1 MPHLQ
6 LEYTKNIQTI
16 IHPVLFEQL
25 FSILNTV
32 AEISLANCKSRSIQI
47 NDYQI
52 GSGNHKIGFVHL
64 EIKILEGRE
73 IEIRNKIGRDSMEIM
88 KLYFKEFTTKCN
100 IQYSIEILEMKKE
113 DYFTS
118 NNII

>member
-6 LEYTKNIQTI
+6 LEYTKNIQI
-16 IHPVLFEQL
+16 IINPVLFEQL
-25 FSILNTV
+25 FSILNKV
-32 AEISLANCKSRSIQI
+32 AGISLEKCKSRSIQI
-47 NDYQI
+47 NDYQV
-52 GSGNHKIGFVHL
+52 GSREHKVGFVHL

-73 IEIRNKIGRDSMEIM
+73 KEIRNQIGRESMGIIRS
-88 KLYFKEFTTKCN
+88 YFKEYTTKCN

-118 NNII
+118 NKII

>member
-16 IHPVLFEQL
+16 INPVLFEQL
-25 FSILNTV
+25 FSILNKL
-32 AEISLANCKSRSIQI
+32 ADISIDNCKSRSIQI

-52 GSGNHKIGFVHL
+52 GSGNNKIGFVHL
-64 EIKILEGRE
+64 EIKILEGRKK
-73 IEIRNKIGRDSMEIM
+73 EIRNQIGRESMEIIRS
-88 KLYFKEFTTKCN
+88 YFKEYTTKCKM
-100 IQYSIEILEMKKE
+100 QYSIEILEMKKE

-118 NNII
+118 NKFI

>member
-16 IHPVLFEQL
+16 INPILFEQL
-25 FSILNTV
+25 FSILNKV
-32 AEISLANCKSRSIQI
+32 ADISLANCKSRSIQI

-52 GSGNHKIGFVHL
+52 GSGTHKIGFVHL

-73 IEIRNKIGRDSMEIM
+73 KEIRNQIGRESMEIM
-88 KLYFKEFTTKCN
+88 RSYFKEYTTKCN

-118 NNII
+118 NKII

>member
-16 IHPVLFEQL
+16 INPVLFEQL
-25 FSILNTV
+25 FSILNKL
-32 AEISLANCKSRSIQI
+32 ADISIDNCKSRSIQI

-52 GSGNHKIGFVHL
+52 GSGNNKIGFVHL
-64 EIKILEGRE
+64 EIKILEGRKK
-73 IEIRNKIGRDSMEIM
+73 EIRNQIGRESMEIM
-88 KLYFKEFTTKCN
+88 RSYFKEDTTQCN
-100 IQYSIEILEMKKE
+100 IQYSIEIIEMKKE

>member
-16 IHPVLFEQL
+16 INPVLIEQL
-25 FSILNTV
+25 FSILNKV
-32 AEISLANCKSRSIQI
+32 AGISLENCKSRSIQI

-52 GSGNHKIGFVHL
+52 GSGNHNIGFVHL

-73 IEIRNKIGRDSMEIM
+73 KEIRNQIGRESMEIM
-88 KLYFKEFTTKCN
+88 KSYFKEYTAKCN

-118 NNII
+118 NKFI

>member
-16 IHPVLFEQL
+16 INPVLFEQL
-25 FSILNTV
+25 FSILNKL
-32 AEISLANCKSRSIQI
+32 ADISIDNCKSRSIQI
-47 NDYQI
+47 NDYKI
-52 GSGNHKIGFVHL
+52 GSGNNKIGFVHL
-64 EIKILEGRE
+64 EIKILEGRKK
-73 IEIRNKIGRDSMEIM
+73 EIRNQIGRESMEIIRS
-88 KLYFKEFTTKCN
+88 YFKKYTTKYN

-118 NNII
+118 NKVA